1 MSTQLSHHPLCF
13 TLVQLLPAVWEHI
26 FERASFSRKGRQGR
40 MFKFLGYCWAV
51 AFIASASPTPLDRV
65 PPPPGFNVCVPFS
78 VSCKKKRNHLASECL
93 CSTSGSF
100 LGSGCSP
107 SSASYSLDGDK
118 EGLTVTFSNFYAE
131 VGTGIPLA
139 NNRRNCQLAIGV
151 QIPPGFAFG
160 IQSIEAASYRELA
173 SKVTLSQFID
183 YYFQGQDIL
192 SSTRSESLGP
202 VPGHDGIQNFTFDL
216 ASTVV
221 SPCNRDTALNLI
233 YQARLS
239 DAQNASGSGLL
250 EAHAIHPVSQSVSC
264 TSTGVPVRL

>member
-65 PPPPGFNVCVPFS
+65 PPPPGFNV
-78 VSCKKKRNHLASECL
+78 
-93 CSTSGSF
+93 TSGSF

-250 EAHAIHPVSQSVSC
+250 EAHAIHPKFVWQACS
-264 TSTGVPVRL
+264 